1 MPAGLIDTH
10 SHLDCPAFDKDRAE
24 LVHEARTAG
33 VTDILVCAG
42 FPAGFEAARSAAHTY
57 GLHYA
62 AGIHPLFLPEEEET
76 EAALTAL
83 KDFLSTHAD
92 DPRLAAVGEIGLD
105 GYIET
110 PTVAEQ
116 LPVFAAQLKLAAEF
130 DLPVSIHARHAVDVV
145 SAAIRKSGVRRGVIH
160 AFNGSSEQAKRLID
174 LGFKLGFGGALMYT
188 GSKRIRRIFAEIGD
202 TDFVLETDAPDMP
215 SPGRRADADSRTHP
229 ADIALY
235 CEEAARIRGVSPE
248 NLARLAR
255 ESALAVFS
263 RMAA

>member
-1 MPAGLIDTH
+1 M
-10 SHLDCPAFDKDRAE
+10 
-24 LVHEARTAG
+24 
-33 VTDILVCAG
+33 
-42 FPAGFEAARSAAHTY
+42 
-57 GLHYA
+57 
-62 AGIHPLFLPEEEET
+62 
-76 EAALTAL
+76 
-83 KDFLSTHAD
+83 
-92 DPRLAAVGEIGLD
+92 
-105 GYIET
+105 
-110 PTVAEQ
+110 AEQ
-116 LPVFAAQLKLAAEF
+116 LPIFAAQLKLAAEF
-130 DLPVSIHARHAVDVV
+130 DLPVSIHARHAVDAV

-215 SPGRRADADSRTHP
+215 SPGRRADVDSRTHP

>member
-83 KDFLSTHAD
+83 KDFLSAHTD

-105 GYIET
+105 GYI
-110 PTVAEQ
+110 
-116 LPVFAAQLKLAAEF
+116 
-130 DLPVSIHARHAVDVV
+130 
-145 SAAIRKSGVRRGVIH
+145 
-160 AFNGSSEQAKRLID
+160 
-174 LGFKLGFGGALMYT
+174 
-188 GSKRIRRIFAEIGD
+188 
-202 TDFVLETDAPDMP
+202 
-215 SPGRRADADSRTHP
+215 
-229 ADIALY
+229 
-235 CEEAARIRGVSPE
+235 
-248 NLARLAR
+248 
-255 ESALAVFS
+255 
-263 RMAA
+263 